1 MIASVVQLH
10 SDDAALLS
18 CTNSSGAIA
27 CRCIADENLMFTN
40 THSICMC
47 DVLLCQLLTDDAQ
60 VGVSDVCV
68 MGLNENHG
76 QTIRLRL
83 RTDDLQ
89 GFRKSLSIKK
99 VYLIHIL

>member
-1 MIASVVQLH
+1 MMCYVLFGTSV
-10 SDDAALLS
+10 
-18 CTNSSGAIA
+18 
-27 CRCIADENLMFTN
+27 
-40 THSICMC
+40 
-47 DVLLCQLLTDDAQ
+47 DVQ

-89 GFRKSLSIKK
+89 GFRKPLSIKK
-99 VYLIHIL
+99 V

>member
-1 MIASVVQLH
+1 MICCLILLVRLV
-10 SDDAALLS
+10 DD
-18 CTNSSGAIA
+18 
-27 CRCIADENLMFTN
+27 
-40 THSICMC
+40 
-47 DVLLCQLLTDDAQ
+47 VQ

-89 GFRKSLSIKK
+89 GFRKPLSIKK
-99 VYLIHIL
+99 VHLIHIVHIYALLTRHYQYALRDLQWQ